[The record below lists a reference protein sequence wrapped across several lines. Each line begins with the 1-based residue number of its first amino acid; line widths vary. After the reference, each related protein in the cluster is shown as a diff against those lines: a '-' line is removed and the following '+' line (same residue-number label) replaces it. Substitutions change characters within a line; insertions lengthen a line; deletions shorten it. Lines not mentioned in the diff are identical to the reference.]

1 MFKTKQWDRWIYP
14 MTKEADE
21 AFCALVAAEL
31 RSSGVYSDY
40 MSELVHAGKYREV
53 VLEKIPKDLDLCDYR
68 GATLIQALFSKNSDL
83 DLGFNPLKAAVEAAI
98 AAELQCGRVNEYFG
112 QTCPYGGVAMAI
124 SLARRKIRRVL
135 GKVPA
140 LSSLGFHFGPGAST
154 SIKRADAC
162 FESKLDAPMVCSEE
176 MLPVLDQVLQEFPL
190 WVRQATGR
198 SLFSDLPSQGL
209 ERSSCNIV
217 VETAKLIF
225 VEKNAKT
232 HRPICVEPLLN
243 GFMQLGLGKYLKER
257 LRIHA
262 KQDLGDQT
270 RNQILARAASVNGK
284 LATIDLSSASDTL
297 AFSVVFDLLPEEWVD
312 LLASFRTGHMSYGG
326 REYEL
331 EKFSSMGNGYTFELE
346 SLIFWALSS
355 ACTELS
361 GEDQSYVSV
370 YGDDIIVPVKSVD
383 LLMATLTWCGFNLNR
398 EKSYWTGKFRESCG
412 ADWLDGDAVRPV
424 FKKTRLTPQWLAV
437 FHNWAWHR
445 GYTDGSREGFNGGSL
460 CGIAK
465 SFIPKD
471 LQLFGPP
478 GYGDGHLL
486 GPWNTARLPR
496 SERRR
501 GFEGCRFD
509 TFRETPRVVETNPG
523 IAALTG
529 IYDLYANP
537 TDWWECRGRRTPGI
551 TPGTAC
557 VERSSIYTFAKRVSR
572 W

>member
-1 MFKTKQWDRWIYP
+1 MSKTKQWDRWIYP

-21 AFCALVAAEL
+21 AFCTMVAADL

-40 MSELVHAGKYREV
+40 MSELVHAGKIREL
-53 VLEKIPKDLDLCDYR
+53 VLVSVPKDIDVTDYR
-68 GATLIQALFSKNSDL
+68 GATLIQAMYSKNNDL
-83 DLGFNPLKAAVEAAI
+83 DLGFNPLKAGVEAAI
-98 AAELQCGRVNEYFG
+98 AAELQCRRVNEYFG
-112 QTCPYGGVAMAI
+112 QTCPYGGVAMAV
-124 SLARRKIRRVL
+124 SLARRKIKWVL
-135 GKVPA
+135 GKVP
-140 LSSLGFHFGPGAST
+140 SLDSLRFRFGPGAST
-154 SIKRADAC
+154 TIKRADAC
-162 FESKLDAPMVCSEE
+162 FENKLAAPLVCSEE
-176 MLPVLDQVLQEFPL
+176 MLPVIDEVLREFPL
-190 WVRQATGR
+190 WARFKTPVPH
-198 SLFSDLPSQGL
+198 SDVEQGV
-209 ERSSCNIV
+209 EISSCDV
-217 VETAKLIF
+217 VVDTAKLIF

-243 GFMQLGLGKYLKER
+243 GFMQLGIGAYLKDR

-262 KQDLGDQT
+262 KQDLGDQV
-270 RNQILARAASVNGK
+270 RNQSLAQAASVSGN

-312 LLASFRTGHMSYGG
+312 LLATFRTGHMNYGG

-361 GEDQSYVSV
+361 GEDRDLVSV
-370 YGDDIIVPVKSVD
+370 YGDDIIVPVKAVD

-398 EKSYWTGKFRESCG
+398 EKSFWTGKFRESCG

-424 FKKTRLTPQWLAV
+424 FKKTRLSPQWLAV
-437 FHNWAWHR
+437 FHNWAWWR
-445 GYTDGSREGFNGGSL
+445 GHSAL
-460 CGIAK
+460 CTIAK
-465 SFIPKD
+465 SFIPRD

-496 SERRR
+496 HERRR
-501 GFEGCRFD
+501 GYEGCRFD
-509 TFRETPRVVETNPG
+509 TFRETPRTVETDPE

-537 TDWWECRGRRTPGI
+537 SDWWECGGSRIRGI

-557 VERSSIYTFAKRVSR
+557 VERHSIYTFAKRVAR

>member
-1 MFKTKQWDRWIYP
+1 MYKTKQWDRWIYP

-21 AFCALVAAEL
+21 AFCTMVAADL
-31 RSSGVYSDY
+31 RSSGVYSDF
-40 MSELVHAGKYREV
+40 MSELVHAGKIREL
-53 VLEKIPKDLDLCDYR
+53 VLVNVPKDIDVTDYR
-68 GATLIQALFSKNSDL
+68 GATLIQAMYSKNNDL
-83 DLGFNPLKAAVEAAI
+83 DLGFNPLKAGVEAAI
-98 AAELQCGRVNEYFG
+98 AAELQCRRVNEYFG
-112 QTCPYGGVAMAI
+112 QTCPYGGVAMAV
-124 SLARRKIRRVL
+124 SLARRKIKWVL
-135 GKVPA
+135 GKVP
-140 LSSLGFHFGPGAST
+140 SLDSLRFRFGPGAST
-154 SIKRADAC
+154 TIKRADAC
-162 FESKLDAPMVCSEE
+162 FENKLAAPLVCSEE
-176 MLPVLDQVLQEFPL
+176 MLPVIDEVLREFPL
-190 WVRQATGR
+190 WARFKTPVPH
-198 SLFSDLPSQGL
+198 SDVEQGV
-209 ERSSCNIV
+209 EISSCDV
-217 VETAKLIF
+217 VVDTAKLIF

-243 GFMQLGLGKYLKER
+243 GFMQLGIGAYLKDR

-262 KQDLGDQT
+262 KQDLGDQV
-270 RNQILARAASVNGK
+270 RNQSLAQAASVSGN

-312 LLASFRTGHMSYGG
+312 LLATFRTGHMNYGG

-361 GEDQSYVSV
+361 GEDRDLVSV
-370 YGDDIIVPVKSVD
+370 YGDDIIVPVKAVD

-398 EKSYWTGKFRESCG
+398 EKSFWTGKFRESCG

-424 FKKTRLTPQWLAV
+424 FKKTRLSPQWLAV
-437 FHNWAWHR
+437 FHNWAWWR
-445 GYTDGSREGFNGGSL
+445 GHSAL
-460 CGIAK
+460 CAIAK
-465 SFIPKD
+465 SFIPRD

-496 SERRR
+496 HERRR
-501 GFEGCRFD
+501 GYEGCRFD
-509 TFRETPRVVETNPG
+509 TFRETPRTVETDPE

-537 TDWWECRGRRTPGI
+537 SDWWECGGSRIQGI

-557 VERSSIYTFAKRVSR
+557 VERHSIYTFAKRVAR